1 MTMLA
6 LTALICAALFTG
18 AAGYI
23 TFVEHPAR
31 LQLENEPLLA
41 QWQLSYNKALPIQS
55 GLAIVGGVCGLAAWY
70 LSGEWLWVV
79 GSVTLLGNWPFT
91 LLAIMPTN
99 NRLKAIRPDQAGQE
113 SRELLLAWG
122 KLHNVRSALG
132 LASMLL
138 FAWSLAT
145 AA

>member
-1 MTMLA
+1 MTLLA

-23 TFVEHPAR
+23 TLVEHPAR
-31 LQLENEPLLA
+31 LRLENESLLA
-41 QWQLSYNKALPIQS
+41 QWQPSYDKALPIQS

-70 LSGEWLWVV
+70 LSNEWLWMA
-79 GSVTLLGNWPFT
+79 GSLALLGNWPFT
-91 LLAIMPTN
+91 LLAVMPTN

-122 KLHNVRSALG
+122 KLHSVRSVLG
-132 LASMLL
+132 LASTLL

-145 AA
+145 TA